1 MKATALIVAAGN
13 STRFGGPI
21 PKQFV
26 AVAGLPLLA
35 WTLERFEKARS
46 IDNIVMVVAED
57 QLLKVSDEIIDGS
70 RPTKVVKIIAGGA
83 TRQQSVLKGLESLS
97 ESTQLVAI
105 HDGARPLTSPLDID
119 AVVQA
124 AAVEKAAILATRVP
138 DTVKKVVNDCIMS
151 TLNRIDLWLAQ
162 TPQVFDRELILAVH
176 RRAARE
182 GIDVTDDSALV
193 EAAGYKVRV
202 VESTSPNMKVTTR
215 DDLRIVE
222 ALLKGSVDG

>member
-1 MKATALIVAAGN
+1 MKTTALIVAAG
-13 STRFGGPI
+13 SSVRFGGSI

-26 AVAGLPLLA
+26 AVAGRPLLA
-35 WTLERFEKARS
+35 WTLERFENARS
-46 IDNIVMVVAED
+46 IDDIVMVVAED
-57 QLLKVSDEIIDGS
+57 RLLNLSDEIMAGS
-70 RPTKVVKIIAGGA
+70 RPTKVVKVIAGGA
-83 TRQQSVLKGLESLS
+83 TRQESVLRGLESLS
-97 ESTQLVAI
+97 ESTRLVAI

-124 AAVEKAAILATRVP
+124 AAVEKAAILASRVP
-138 DTVKKVVNDCIMS
+138 DTVKKVADGYVMS
-151 TLNRIDLWLAQ
+151 TLNRNDFWLAQ
-162 TPQVFDRELILAVH
+162 TPQVFERELILAVH

-182 GIDVTDDSALV
+182 GIDATDDATLV

-222 ALLKGSVDG
+222 ALLKGSIDG

>member
-1 MKATALIVAAGN
+1 MKTTALIVAAG
-13 STRFGGPI
+13 SSVRFGGPI

-26 AVAGLPLLA
+26 TVAGLPLLA

-46 IDNIVMVVAED
+46 IDDIVMVVTED
-57 QLLKVSDEIIDGS
+57 QLLNFSDEFVGRS
-70 RPTKVVKIIAGGA
+70 RPTKVLKVVMGGA
-83 TRQQSVLKGLESLS
+83 TRQQSVLLGLESLP

-105 HDGARPLTSPLDID
+105 HDGARPLTSSLDIN

-124 AAVEKAAILATRVP
+124 ATVEKAAILASRVP
-138 DTVKKVVNDCIMS
+138 DTVKKVADEYILS
-151 TLNRIDLWLAQ
+151 TQDRSDLWLAQ

-182 GIDVTDDSALV
+182 GVDVTDDSALV

-215 DDLRIVE
+215 DDFRIVE
-222 ALLKGSVDG
+222 ALLKGSIDE